1 MIEQELDTEIAQRL
15 AVKSS
20 LTDES
25 SRLAAQL
32 AEQKAQLSE
41 LTAKSNEGQEQS
53 QQLKEVALNTARSP
67 KI

>member
-15 AVKSS
+15 AVKSG

-32 AEQKAQLSE
+32 AEQKSQLSE
-41 LTAKSNEGQEQS
+41 LNARQNEGQEQS
-53 QQLKEVALNTARSP
+53 QRLKEVALTPTRTP
-67 KI
+67 